1 MSMVQPPGQ
10 FAGSSV
16 SQLLKR
22 DAEPSAAFRFTTVPA
37 VNVAEQVPPVGR
49 QSMPAGIEVTLD
61 CGLPFGS
68 STKTVSVYVGIV
80 NPADT
85 LAAAVIVTTQL
96 PVPLHAPDQPVKVE
110 LPVGVAVRVTTVPWV
125 KVSEQSVPQEMP
137 AGLEVIVPVPVPVL
151 LTLKV

>member
-1 MSMVQPPGQ
+1 MPVQDPDQPRKMFEPFGVAVRVTVVPPAKDLVQKFEQLGA
-10 FAGSSV
+10 AG
-16 SQLLKR
+16 LN
-22 DAEPSAAFRFTTVPA
+22 ETVPLPER
-37 VNVAEQVPPVGR
+37 VN
-49 QSMPAGIEVTLD
+49 SIVTSN
-61 CGLPFGS
+61 GAAAA
-68 STKTVSVYVGIV
+68 

-96 PVPLHAPDQPVKVE
+96 PVPVHAPDQPVKVE
-110 LPVGVAVRVTTVPWV
+110 LPVGVAVRVTVVPWV